1 MLCRPPPPPRAPSGE
16 GDPGAPARRSA
27 KCPWPAGADRE
38 RPKTRAG
45 NMRRRAA
52 PGAPLLL
59 AREGALLKRH
69 MAARATRG
77 RGGTPGPGPCRA
89 RSVDRARPM
98 TRRGPHGGGG
108 GSMVGNDRLNVPA
121 IDNSSP

>member
-16 GDPGAPARRSA
+16 GDPGGDADSAPARWCA
-27 KCPWPAGADRE
+27 KCPWPAGVNRE
-38 RPKTRAG
+38 RLKTRAG
-45 NMRRRAA
+45 DKRWRAA
-52 PGAPLLL
+52 PGPSLRL

-69 MAARATRG
+69 IAARATRG

-98 TRRGPHGGGG
+98 TRRGTHGGGG
-108 GSMVGNDRLNVPA
+108 V
-121 IDNSSP
+121 NSW